1 MEDVDGEDPATWDD
15 LSVRDVDT
23 WPLRFVR

>member
-15 LSVRDVDT
+15 LFVRDLDA